1 MQCQYTSKRSAS
13 DLLERGTLW
22 IITVRAATRRRN
34 GNALTSDNSSTKSV
48 GEIGGIGAVQV
59 ARVAASNRVAVRW
72 AQVRNV
78 QAVWTLRDV
87 NTLFSF

>member
-1 MQCQYTSKRSAS
+1 M
-13 DLLERGTLW
+13 
-22 IITVRAATRRRN
+22 
-34 GNALTSDNSSTKSV
+34 
-48 GEIGGIGAVQV
+48 GEVGGIGAVQV

-72 AQVRNV
+72 AQVRYV

>member
-13 DLLERGTLW
+13 NLLERSALW
-22 IITVRAATRRRN
+22 IITVRAASRRRN
-34 GNALTSDNSSTKSV
+34 SNALTSDNSSSKSV
-48 GEIGGIGAVQV
+48 GEVGGIGAVQV

-72 AQVRNV
+72 TQVRNV

-87 NTLFSF
+87 NTLLFI